1 MIDID
6 RCYPCH
12 ERHPYFSGEVDS
24 CMYNCLDNHELFN
37 GKQTDFFQ
45 LGWLVMW
52 VLDMDHDQSYYDR
65 KWENQRAD
73 IREDPFISSL
83 IMKGEF
89 DSDFLETSA
98 LVHDKVNFETL
109 FSSSTSSSD
118 I

>member
-1 MIDID
+1 M
-6 RCYPCH
+6 YSNK
-12 ERHPYFSGEVDS
+12 PY
-24 CMYNCLDNHELFN
+24 N

-52 VLDMDHDQSYYDR
+52 VLDMDQSNYHNREWD
-65 KWENQRAD
+65 NQRAD
-73 IREDPFISSL
+73 IKKDPFISSL

-89 DSDFLETSA
+89 DSESLETSA

-109 FSSSTSSSD
+109 FSSSSSSSD